1 MQNESISESLTYV
14 SDEPDIKTLKYAYD
28 QTVTE
33 LEAYFDLCRT
43 SYDDRRNWWPGKSRD
58 HRKHGADAF
67 PWEGASDVEC
77 HVIDERITRL
87 VSLFMASLNRANVR
101 AFPVESGDIAR
112 SKVVSGFLKWM
123 VSSGYIPRF
132 YREMELGANYLLERG
147 ILITYVGWQREDR
160 RFIQQLDLSQI
171 AQMSPEIADAINSG
185 EMDDELILL
194 IQNIFPGTTPKRA
207 KKAIKE
213 LRKNGVAELP
223 VVRRQVNAPEV
234 KTLAPDGDFF
244 FPPYVTD
251 PQRAPYCFWRTYYTP
266 QELENK
272 VVTDGWDEGFV
283 EHVIDKYRGVNI
295 DSIEREQEGRR
306 SISLTDNAYEAEELI
321 EICYGYQ
328 RLVDPEDGAEGIYC
342 TVFHKEF
349 SGDEFTQGYAKFE
362 LLNGYE
368 DYPVVV
374 TRLSEDGKRLYDAS
388 TIPSILRGIQNQVKV
403 ERDSRIDRNSLA
415 TLPPILHPVGQ
426 APTDWGPGRMIPYRR
441 KGDLDFAPTPA
452 YNTGSLEMEN
462 TMLELADRLVGLD
475 ETSSISQVRKQFL
488 VDKFLSH
495 TAEVLR
501 MAYKCFQRFGPDEV
515 FFRVTGIP
523 DPQVLNKGNPDENFD
538 ILINF
543 DVQNTDPETVQ
554 NKLQQFVALNQLN
567 ANGRMNVDSLL
578 DIAAAS
584 IDPIMADAVLQPVES
599 AQQQVVK
606 DVTDDLTKIFSGIEM
621 PARPAGAQIALQV
634 IQQYAQQPD
643 VAQRLQQ
650 DEAFAA
656 RLEKY
661 AGQYTF
667 QMQQA
672 QNAQIGRV
680 GTAPAQMGD
689 ISTQNVMSES
699 KPTFAYF
706 LQASCC

>member
-1 MQNESISESLTYV
+1 MRSDSVSEALTYL
-14 SDEPDIKTLKYAYD
+14 SDEPDIKTLNYAYD

-33 LEAYFDLCRT
+33 LEAYFDLCRS

-67 PWEGASDVEC
+67 PWEGASDTEC
-77 HVIDERITRL
+77 HLIDERITRL
-87 VSLFMASLNRANVR
+87 VSLFMSSLRRANVR

-112 SKVVSGFLKWM
+112 SKLVSGFLKWM

-147 ILITYVGWQREDR
+147 ILISFVGWHREDR
-160 RFIQQLDLSQI
+160 SFKQEIDLAQI
-171 AQMSPEIADAINSG
+171 GQMSPDLYRAIESG
-185 EMDDELILL
+185 EEDEMLVAMM
-194 IQNIFPGTTPKRA
+194 QNIFDGVTEQRC
-207 KKAIKE
+207 KKALKE
-213 LRKNGVAELP
+213 LRKNGTTELP

-272 VVTDGWDEGFV
+272 VTTDGWDADFV

-295 DSIEREQEGRR
+295 DSVEREQEGRR

-321 EICYGYQ
+321 EIVYGYQ
-328 RLVDPEDGAEGIYC
+328 RLIDKVDGSEGIYC
-342 TVFHKEF
+342 TVFHKNFDGNELAP
-349 SGDEFTQGYAKFE
+349 GYAKFE

-368 DYPVVV
+368 DYPIVV
-374 TRLSEDGKRLYDAS
+374 TRLSEDSKRLYD
-388 TIPSILRGIQNQVKV
+388 TPTMPSLLRGLQNQVKV

-452 YNTGSLEMEN
+452 FNQGSIEIESTLTN
-462 TMLELADRLVGLD
+462 LADKIVGLD
-475 ETSSISQVRKQFL
+475 EGTAMSQVRKQFL

-501 MAYKCFQRFGPDEV
+501 MAFRCFQRFGPDEV

-523 DPQVLNKGNPDENFD
+523 DPQVFNKGNPDENFD

-543 DVQNTDPETVQ
+543 DVLNTDPETVQ
-554 NKLQQFVALNQLN
+554 AKLQQFASLNQLN

-578 DIAAAS
+578 DVAAS
-584 IDPIMADAVLQPVES
+584 AIDPVMADAVLQPVET

-634 IQQYAQQPD
+634 IQQYSQQPD
-643 VAQRLQQ
+643 VAQRLQS

-656 RLEKY
+656 RLQKY

-680 GTAPAQMGD
+680 GTAPAQMGG
-689 ISTQNVMSES
+689 IQTQGM
-699 KPTFAYF
+699 
-706 LQASCC
+706 Q

>member
-1 MQNESISESLTYV
+1 MLNDSISESLTYV
-14 SDEPDIKTLKYAYD
+14 QDEPDIKTLRYAYD

-33 LEAYFDLCRT
+33 LESYFDLCRT
-43 SYDDRRNWWPGKSRD
+43 SYDDRRNFWPGKSRD
-58 HRKHGADAF
+58 HRKHGSDAF
-67 PWEGASDVEC
+67 PWEGASDMEC
-77 HVIDERITRL
+77 HLIDERITRL
-87 VSLFMASLNRANVR
+87 VSLFMSSLNRANVR

-123 VSSGYIPRF
+123 ITSGYIPRF
-132 YREMELGANYLLERG
+132 YKEMELGANYLLERG
-147 ILITYVGWQREDR
+147 ILLTYIGWQQEDR
-160 RFIQQLDLSQI
+160 RFLQKLDLNQI
-171 AQMSPEIADAINSG
+171 ALISPEIAEAIQDPS
-185 EMDDELILL
+185 MDDELVVLM
-194 IQNIFPGTTPKRA
+194 QNIFTGVTPKRA
-207 KKAIKE
+207 KKTIKE

-223 VVRRQVNAPEV
+223 VVRRQVNAPDV

-244 FPPYVTD
+244 FPTYVTD

-272 VVTDGWDEGFV
+272 VVTDGWNEDFV
-283 EHVIDKYRGVNI
+283 EYVIDKYRGVNV

-306 SISLTDNAYEAEELI
+306 SLSLTDNAYEAEELI
-321 EICYGYQ
+321 ELCYGYQ
-328 RLVDPEDGAEGIYC
+328 RLIDPEDGAEGIYC
-342 TVFHKEF
+342 TVFHREF
-349 SGDEFTQGYAKFE
+349 DGNELAPGYAKFE

-374 TRLSEDGKRLYDAS
+374 TKLSEDSKRLYDTT
-388 TIPSILRGIQNQVKV
+388 TIPSVLRGIQNQVKV
-403 ERDSRIDRNSLA
+403 ERDSRVDRNSLA

-441 KGDLDFAPTPA
+441 KGDLDFAPAPA
-452 YNTGSLEMEN
+452 YNDGSAEMESTLTN
-462 TMLELADRLVGLD
+462 LADKLVGLD
-475 ETSSISQVRKQFL
+475 DSPISQVRKQFL

-523 DPQVLNKGNPDENFD
+523 DPQVLNKGNPDENFH

-543 DVQNTDPETVQ
+543 DVLNTDPETVQ
-554 NKLQQFVALNQLN
+554 AKLQQFVALNQLN
-567 ANGRMNVDSLL
+567 ANGRLNVDALL
-578 DIAAAS
+578 DVAATS
-584 IDPIMADAVLQPVES
+584 IDPVMADSVLQPVES
-599 AQQQVVK
+599 AQQQVIK
-606 DVTDDLTKIFSGIEM
+606 DVTDDLTKIFAGIEM
-621 PARPAGAQIALQV
+621 PARPSGAQIAMQA
-634 IQQYAQQPD
+634 IQQYTQQPD
-643 VAQRLQQ
+643 IAQRLEQ
-650 DEAFAA
+650 DEAFRA

-680 GTAPAQMGD
+680 GTAPAQMGE
-689 ISTQNVMSES
+689 IQTQNM
-699 KPTFAYF
+699 
-706 LQASCC
+706 

>member
-1 MQNESISESLTYV
+1 MQNESVSESLTYV

-33 LEAYFDLCRT
+33 LEGYFDLCRT

-160 RFIQQLDLSQI
+160 RFIQSLDLSQI
-171 AQMSPEIADAINSG
+171 AQMSPEIADAINSA
-185 EMDDELILL
+185 EMDDELVLL
-194 IQNIFPGTTPKRA
+194 MQNVFPGTTTKRA

-272 VVTDGWDEGFV
+272 VVTDGWNEDFV

-321 EICYGYQ
+321 EICYAYQ

-374 TRLSEDGKRLYDAS
+374 TRLSEDGKRLYDAT
-388 TIPSILRGIQNQVKV
+388 TIPSVLRGIQNQVKV

-452 YNTGSLEMEN
+452 YNTGSLEMER
-462 TMLELADRLVGLD
+462 TQLDLADRLVGLD

-501 MAYKCFQRFGPDEV
+501 MAYKCFQRFGPDEI

-523 DPQVLNKGNPDENFD
+523 DPQTLNKGNPDENFD

-554 NKLQQFVALNQLN
+554 AKLQQFVALNQLN
-567 ANGRMNVDSLL
+567 ANGRMNVDNLL

-599 AQQQVVK
+599 SQQQVVK

-643 VAQRLQQ
+643 IAQRLQQ

-680 GTAPAQMGD
+680 GTTPAQMGEVQ
-689 ISTQNVMSES
+689 TQGM
-699 KPTFAYF
+699 
-706 LQASCC
+706 Q

>member
-1 MQNESISESLTYV
+1 MQNDIVSESLTYV
-14 SDEPDIKTLKYAYD
+14 SDEPDIKTLQYAYD

-33 LEAYFDLCRT
+33 LESYFDLCRT
-43 SYDDRRNWWPGKSRD
+43 SYDDRRNWWAGKSRD

-67 PWEGASDVEC
+67 PWEGASDMEC

-87 VSLFMASLNRANVR
+87 VSLFMASLNRANVK
-101 AFPVESGDIAR
+101 AFPVESSDIAR
-112 SKVVSGFLKWM
+112 SRLVSGFLKWM

-147 ILITYVGWQREDR
+147 ILITYIGWQREDR
-160 RFIQQLDLSQI
+160 RFLQQLDLNQI
-171 AQMSPEIADAINSG
+171 AQMSPEVADAITSG
-185 EMDDELILL
+185 EMDDELVVL
-194 IQNIFPGTTPKRA
+194 IGNVFPGTTPKRA

-213 LRKNGVAELP
+213 LRKKGLAELP
-223 VVRRQVNAPEV
+223 IVRRQVNAPDV

-251 PQRAPYCFWRTYYTP
+251 PQKAPYCFWKTYYTP

-272 VVTDGWDEGFV
+272 VVTDGWDEDFV
-283 EHVIDKYRGVNI
+283 DYVIEKYRGVSI

-328 RLVDPEDGAEGIYC
+328 RLIDQEDGAEGIYC

-349 SGDEFTQGYAKFE
+349 TGNEIVPGYAKFE

-374 TRLSEDGKRLYDAS
+374 TKLSEDSKRLYD
-388 TIPSILRGIQNQVKV
+388 TMTVPSVLRGIQNQVKV
-403 ERDSRIDRNSLA
+403 ERDSRVDRNSLA

-452 YNTGSLEMEN
+452 YNSGSVEMEN
-462 TMLELADRLVGLD
+462 TLTQLADRLVGLD
-475 ETSSISQVRKQFL
+475 ETSSISQIRKQFL

-501 MAYKCFQRFGPDEV
+501 MAFKCFQRFGPDEV
-515 FFRVTGIP
+515 FFQVTGIP
-523 DPQVLNKGNPDENFD
+523 DAQTMNKGNPDENFD
-538 ILINF
+538 ITINF
-543 DVQNTDPETVQ
+543 DVQDTDPETVEK
-554 NKLQQFVALNQLN
+554 KLSQFVQLNALN
-567 ANGRMNVDSLL
+567 ANGRLNVDSLL
-578 DIAAAS
+578 DVAAS
-584 IDPIMADAVLQPVES
+584 AIDPVMANAVLQPVET

-606 DVTDDLTKIFSGIEM
+606 DVTDDLAKIFAGIEM
-621 PARPAGAQIALQV
+621 PARPAGAQIAMQV
-634 IQQYAQQPD
+634 IQQYTQQPD
-643 VAQRLQQ
+643 VAQRAQE
-650 DEAFAA
+650 DEAFRA

-689 ISTQNVMSES
+689 IQTQGM
-699 KPTFAYF
+699 
-706 LQASCC
+706 

>member
-1 MQNESISESLTYV
+1 MQNDSISESLTYLAE
-14 SDEPDIKTLKYAYD
+14 EPDIKTLRYAYD
-28 QTVTE
+28 QIVTE

-43 SYDDRRNWWPGKSRD
+43 SYDDRRNYWPGKSRD
-58 HRKHGADAF
+58 HRKHGSDAF
-67 PWEGASDVEC
+67 PWEGASDSEC

-87 VSLFMASLNRANVR
+87 VSLFMSSLKRANVR
-101 AFPVESGDIAR
+101 AFPVESSDIVR
-112 SKVVSGFLKWM
+112 SKLVSGFLKWM

-147 ILITYVGWQREDR
+147 ILISYVGWHREDR
-160 RFIQQLDLSQI
+160 RFLQNLSLQQISQI
-171 AQMSPEIADAINSG
+171 SPEVSAAIQSG
-185 EMDDELILL
+185 EEDEALVELL
-194 IQNIFPGTTPKRA
+194 IATFEGTTPKRA
-207 KKAIKE
+207 KKALKD
-213 LRKNGVAELP
+213 LRKNGEAELP
-223 VVRRQVNAPEV
+223 IVRRQINAPEV

-272 VVTDGWDEGFV
+272 VITDGWDEGFV
-283 EHVIDKYRGVNI
+283 DYVIEHYRGVSI

-321 EICYGYQ
+321 EITYGYQ
-328 RLVDPEDGAEGIYC
+328 RLIDQEDGSEGIYC
-342 TVFHKEF
+342 TVFHRDFDGNEMA
-349 SGDEFTQGYAKFE
+349 QGYAKFE

-374 TRLSEDGKRLYDAS
+374 TKLSEDSKRLYDTN
-388 TIPSILRGIQNQVKV
+388 TIPSVLRGIQNQVKV

-426 APTDWGPGRMIPYRR
+426 APNDWGPGRMIPYRR

-452 YNTGSLEMEN
+452 YNQGSLEMEQ
-462 TMLELADRLVGLD
+462 TQQTQADRLVGLD
-475 ETSSISQVRKQFL
+475 ENSNISQIRQQFL

-501 MAYKCFQRFGPDEV
+501 MAFKCFQRFGPDEV
-515 FFRVTGIP
+515 FFRVTGTP
-523 DPQVLNKGNPDENFD
+523 DPLTFTKGNPDENFD

-543 DVQNTDPETVQ
+543 DVQNTDPETVKS
-554 NKLQQFVALNQLN
+554 KLAQFVQLNQLN
-567 ANGRMNVDSLL
+567 ANNRLNVDSLL
-578 DIAAAS
+578 DIAAAE
-584 IDPIMADAVLQPVES
+584 IDPVMADAVLQPVET
-599 AQQQVVK
+599 AQQEVVQS
-606 DVTDDLTKIFSGIEM
+606 VTDDLSKIYSGIEQ
-621 PARPAGAQIALQV
+621 PARPAGASIAIQV
-634 IQQYAQQPD
+634 IQQYSQQPD
-643 VAQRLQQ
+643 IAQRLQT
-650 DEAFAA
+650 DPAFAD
-656 RLEKY
+656 RLQKY

-667 QMQQA
+667 QVQQA

-689 ISTQNVMSES
+689 IDTQN
-699 KPTFAYF
+699 
-706 LQASCC
+706 L

>member
-1 MQNESISESLTYV
+1 MLNDSISESLTYV
-14 SDEPDIKTLKYAYD
+14 GDEPDIKTLRYAYD

-33 LEAYFDLCRT
+33 LESYFDLCRT
-43 SYDDRRNWWPGKSRD
+43 SYDDRRNWWAGKSRD

-67 PWEGASDVEC
+67 PWEGASDMEC
-77 HVIDERITRL
+77 HIIDERIARL
-87 VSLFMASLNRANVR
+87 VSLFMASLERSSVR
-101 AFPVESGDIAR
+101 AFPVESNDIAR
-112 SKVVSGFLKWM
+112 SRLVSGFLKWM

-160 RFIQQLDLSQI
+160 RFLQELDINQI
-171 AQMSPEIADAINSG
+171 AQVSPEVALAIQEG
-185 EMDDELILL
+185 EDDEELTALL
-194 IQNIFPGTTPKRA
+194 QATFEGTTKKRA
-207 KKAIKE
+207 KKALKD
-213 LRKNGVAELP
+213 LRKNGLAELP
-223 VVRRQVNAPEV
+223 VVRRQVNAPDV

-251 PQRAPYCFWRTYYTP
+251 PQRAPYCFWKTYYTP

-272 VVTDGWDEGFV
+272 VVTDGWDEDFV
-283 EHVIDKYRGVNI
+283 DYVISKYRGVNI

-306 SISLTDNAYEAEELI
+306 SLSLTDNAYEAEELI

-328 RLVDPEDGAEGIYC
+328 RLIDQEDGAEGIYC
-342 TVFHKEF
+342 TVFHRDFDGNEMV
-349 SGDEFTQGYAKFE
+349 QGYAKFE

-374 TRLSEDGKRLYDAS
+374 TKLSEDSKRLYDTM
-388 TIPSILRGIQNQVKV
+388 TIPSVLRGIQNQVKV
-403 ERDSRIDRNSLA
+403 ERDSRVDRNSLA

-441 KGDLDFAPTPA
+441 KGDLDFAPTPPSP
-452 YNTGSLEMEN
+452 TGSVEMESTLTN
-462 TMLELADRLVGLD
+462 LADKLVGLD
-475 ETSSISQVRKQFL
+475 NSQISEIRKQFL

-501 MAYKCFQRFGPDEV
+501 MAFKCFQRFGPDEV

-523 DPQVLNKGNPDENFD
+523 DAQLMDKGNPDESFD
-538 ILINF
+538 IMINF
-543 DVQNTDPETVQ
+543 DVQNNDPETVEK
-554 NKLQQFVALNQLN
+554 KLQQFVQLNSLN
-567 ANGRMNVDSLL
+567 ANGRLNVDALL
-578 DIAAAS
+578 DVAAAS
-584 IDPIMADAVLQPVES
+584 IDPVMADAILQPVED
-599 AQQQVVK
+599 AQQQIVK
-606 DVTDDLTKIFSGIEM
+606 DVTDDLAKIYSGIEM
-621 PARPAGAQIALQV
+621 PARPAGAQIALQA

-643 VAQRLQQ
+643 VAQRLQT

-656 RLEKY
+656 RMQKY
-661 AGQYTF
+661 IGQYTF

-680 GTAPAQMGD
+680 GTQPAQMGD
-689 ISTQNVMSES
+689 IQTQN
-699 KPTFAYF
+699 
-706 LQASCC
+706 L